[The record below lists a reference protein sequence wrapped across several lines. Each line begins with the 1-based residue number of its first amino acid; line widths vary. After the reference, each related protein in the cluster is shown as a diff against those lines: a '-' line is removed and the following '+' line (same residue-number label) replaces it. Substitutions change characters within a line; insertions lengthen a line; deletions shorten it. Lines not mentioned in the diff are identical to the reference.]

1 MKVMRLSPDGRRR
14 AAARLLPLLFALPAF
29 SAAGEALPSA
39 EQITDSFAAMSW
51 SAGSEEGSSAAALY
65 AGAETLY
72 CQTGR
77 ERVKKL
83 CAGDT
88 LNDDLME
95 KITSSGFPDAKKGES
110 ASGSVFYGEKRRELY
125 FVLRTQAGTLCRAL
139 RVSIGDAAARAGKA
153 VVSECSADNFVLPA
167 SPSVTPLPPET
178 LWGGV
183 KVKGAAPELALHS
196 LKSSEAGKD
205 VPAAALPLPD
215 TVLTNIAMTVTGGGS
230 SRSVTCLADVR
241 HLERCGSS
249 GNFYA
254 GADIALLPGEVLEA
268 ESRDGKSAAKVFIT
282 DGKTRIPAWY
292 SDLRLL
298 EKGGKGQGISDFA
311 LASMEPPAT
320 FAGFSNDTL
329 YLAVHENGTEGPVT
343 AISVSPRMSPGL
355 DGGSLRFFLRSASPY
370 SFPGYCSALSRLL
383 ESAED
388 DRSVPDALYDSA
400 VLRRAA
406 YCRGGLLGHFCTRGR
421 RADTLHHG
429 TLRSAERYFS
439 AMKGELLFRKSLEL
453 AEGGRAGSGS
463 ASFSPELDIYF
474 REFMRLDELQRRRKA
489 SEADRALLEGGHWAG
504 IPELDGD
511 DRSCLDDLERQG
523 ADRK

>member
-1 MKVMRLSPDGRRR
+1 MKVMRLSQHGRRR
-14 AAARLLPLLFALPAF
+14 AAARLLPLLFALSAF
-29 SAAGEALPSA
+29 SAYSEAVPQA
-39 EQITDSFAAMSW
+39 EQISDDFAALSW
-51 SAGSEEGSSAAALY
+51 TGGSGKGSSAAAMY
-65 AGAETLY
+65 AGAEALY
-72 CQTGR
+72 CATGR

-83 CAGDT
+83 CAADAA
-88 LNDDLME
+88 NDDLRG
-95 KITSSGFPDAKKGES
+95 KVSSFSLPDAKKGES
-110 ASGSVFYGEKRRELY
+110 ASGAVFYGEKRRELY
-125 FVLRTQAGTLCRAL
+125 FVLRSQSGEDCRVL
-139 RVSIGDAAARAGKA
+139 QVSIGDAAARAGKA
-153 VVSECSADNFVLPA
+153 VVSECSAERFTVPQVPEV
-167 SPSVTPLPPET
+167 SPLPPENI
-178 LWGGV
+178 WGGV
-183 KVKGAAPELALHS
+183 KVRGAIPEPALHQGGGAAAKGAPS
-196 LKSSEAGKD
+196 
-205 VPAAALPLPD
+205 AALPLPGEAPS
-215 TVLTNIAMTVTGGGS
+215 TLVMNVTGGGS
-230 SRSVTCLADVR
+230 SRIVTCLADVR
-241 HLERCGSS
+241 HLARCGAS
-249 GNFYA
+249 GNYFS
-254 GADIALLPGEVLEA
+254 GADIELLPGEVLDV
-268 ESRDGKSAAKVFIT
+268 ESVDGKVTAKVFIT
-282 DGKTRIPAWY
+282 DGKARIPAWY

-298 EKGGKGQGISDFA
+298 EKGGKGPGISDFA
-311 LASMEPPAT
+311 LSAMEPSVT
-320 FAGFSNDTL
+320 FAGFSKDTL
-329 YLAVHENGTEGPVT
+329 FLAEHEKGTESPVT
-343 AISVSPRMSPGL
+343 AISVSPRNSKGL
-355 DGGSLRFFLRSASPY
+355 DEGRLRFFLRSASPY

-388 DRSVPDALYDSA
+388 DRTVPDALYDSA

-474 REFMRLDELQRRRKA
+474 REFMRLDELQRRRNA

>member
-1 MKVMRLSPDGRRR
+1 
-14 AAARLLPLLFALPAF
+14 
-29 SAAGEALPSA
+29 
-39 EQITDSFAAMSW
+39 MSW

-167 SPSVTPLPPET
+167 SHSVTPLPPET

-355 DGGSLRFFLRSASPY
+355 DGGASGSSSDQAPRIHSRATAHPFQGCLRARGMTGPCLTRSMTAR
-370 SFPGYCSALSRLL
+370 CSAAPPTAGEVSSGTSAPGRDAPTRCTTERCARLSGI
-383 ESAED
+383 
-388 DRSVPDALYDSA
+388 
-400 VLRRAA
+400 LRR
-406 YCRGGLLGHFCTRGR
+406 
-421 RADTLHHG
+421 
-429 TLRSAERYFS
+429 
-439 AMKGELLFRKSLEL
+439 
-453 AEGGRAGSGS
+453 
-463 ASFSPELDIYF
+463 
-474 REFMRLDELQRRRKA
+474 
-489 SEADRALLEGGHWAG
+489 
-504 IPELDGD
+504 
-511 DRSCLDDLERQG
+511 
-523 ADRK
+523 

>member
-1 MKVMRLSPDGRRR
+1 
-14 AAARLLPLLFALPAF
+14 
-29 SAAGEALPSA
+29 
-39 EQITDSFAAMSW
+39 MSW

-65 AGAETLY
+65 AGAGALD

-167 SPSVTPLPPET
+167 SHSVTPLPPET

-230 SRSVTCLADVR
+230 SRSVTCLADAR
-241 HLERCGSS
+241 HLARCGAS
-249 GNFYA
+249 GNYFS
-254 GADIALLPGEVLEA
+254 GADIELLPGEVLDV
-268 ESRDGKSAAKVFIT
+268 ESVDGKVTAKVFIT
-282 DGKTRIPAWY
+282 DGKARIPAWY

-298 EKGGKGQGISDFA
+298 EKGGKGPGISDFA
-311 LASMEPPAT
+311 LSAMEPSVT
-320 FAGFSNDTL
+320 FAGFSKDTL
-329 YLAVHENGTEGPVT
+329 FLAEHEKGTESPVT
-343 AISVSPRMSPGL
+343 AISVSPRNSKGL
-355 DGGSLRFFLRSASPY
+355 DEGSLRFFLRSASPY